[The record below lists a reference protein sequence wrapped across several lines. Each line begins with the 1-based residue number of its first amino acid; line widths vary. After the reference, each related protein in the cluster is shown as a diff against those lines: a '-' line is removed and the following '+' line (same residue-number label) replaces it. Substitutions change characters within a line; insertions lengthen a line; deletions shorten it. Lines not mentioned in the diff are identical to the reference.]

1 MVPAATERVPF
12 LDRPTASAIIPG
24 PQGVPDILGADPT
37 IPPSPRPRRTAR
49 SDGDALSDRGKRSR
63 RRLVSA
69 MSRSRFLGQLA
80 LTVLATSA
88 TAAAGALTL
97 DVTSDFNSA
106 LQKWERGQKQE
117 ALDAMRQILA
127 SDPDPAE
134 VFEAYLAADSDV
146 LTGFMTEGDEY
157 TLVAK
162 RFLER
167 AGAGRQAIER
177 DEDRI
182 KELVGSYMRAS
193 DPVERLRTISE
204 LRAKHGEYAAPR
216 FVNVLSNAD
225 DPDKVRNAQLGLKG
239 LGAQAVL
246 PLVAALGSADDFQR
260 QNAAVTLGYIGD
272 PRAGAHLLATS
283 ASDAS
288 DTVRAA
294 AAAAAE
300 ACSASGDAVSAL
312 LELGNKYHHRDA
324 SVLFDSAKSDVVW
337 SWGEGKLAS
346 VNVPAGVYNNELA
359 KDAYYTALA
368 LQPDSDKAL
377 AGIARESV
385 DIEAKLASLA
395 SAGQDVSDLMAAAAE
410 GMLAVESA
418 GSRALDMALSMAV
431 SEGDDSTGARIAAKL
446 GHVSSAPTEG
456 LQAALAGGGMTLQG
470 EAAVALAHIAVNTQQ
485 SAPMNVVDA
494 LSRAAAT
501 RVMKVAIIIDGD
513 VQRATAL
520 AAALEAQGVLGQHAG
535 SGVSGLVMLGQVPGV
550 DTILVGDDLSDLTAD
565 AVIQQIRENPAY
577 ENTPTFLL
585 TANDELAGAFG
596 DRIQGSFAG
605 ADGVAA
611 LQEVFDA
618 NFDDSR
624 SRADALS
631 GKAASAL
638 SALAR
643 SGRTD
648 VSSAMGGLMSAIDG
662 RRDGVAIPA
671 LGALAQVGGVASVD
685 GILNVLSSDDASDE
699 VRVAAAGAL
708 GSIGSRVA
716 LAEEAANAVR
726 EVLSGDASISVRSA
740 AARALGRMNLGAPA
754 RAGVLEAVRVR
765 VGTSSE

>member
-1 MVPAATERVPF
+1 
-12 LDRPTASAIIPG
+12 
-24 PQGVPDILGADPT
+24 
-37 IPPSPRPRRTAR
+37 
-49 SDGDALSDRGKRSR
+49 
-63 RRLVSA
+63 

-88 TAAAGALTL
+88 TAVAGALTL

-167 AGAGRQAIER
+167 AGAGRQVIER
-177 DEDRI
+177 DDDRI
-182 KELVGSYMRAS
+182 KELVGSYLRTS

-204 LRAKHGEYAAPR
+204 LRAKHGEYGAPR

-225 DPDKVRNAQLGLKG
+225 DPEKVRNAQLGLKG

-272 PRAGAHLLATS
+272 PRAGGHLLATS
-283 ASDAS
+283 ASDSS

-300 ACSASGDAVSAL
+300 ACSASGDAVAAL
-312 LELGNKYHHRDA
+312 LDLGNKYHHRDA

-337 SWGEGKLAS
+337 SWGEGQLAS
-346 VNVPAGVYNNELA
+346 VNVPASLYNNELA
-359 KDAYYTALA
+359 KDAYYKVLS

-431 SEGDDSTGARIAAKL
+431 AEGDDSTGARIAAKL
-446 GHVSSAPTEG
+446 GDVSSAPTEG
-456 LQAALAGGGMTLQG
+456 LQAALAGGGMILQG

-485 SAPMNVVDA
+485 AAPMDVVDA

-520 AAALEAQGVLGQHAG
+520 ASALEAQGVLGQHAG

-550 DTILVGDDLSDLTAD
+550 DTILVGDDLTDLTAD

-585 TANDELAGAFG
+585 TANDELADAFG
-596 DRIQGSFAG
+596 DRIQGYFAG

-648 VSSAMGGLMSAIDG
+648 VSSAMVGLMNAIDG

-671 LGALAQVGGVASVD
+671 LSALAQVGGGASVD
-685 GILNVLSSDDASDE
+685 GIISVLNSDGASDE

-726 EVLSGDASISVRSA
+726 DVLSSDASIGVRSA

-765 VGTSSE
+765 VGTSAD

>member
-1 MVPAATERVPF
+1 
-12 LDRPTASAIIPG
+12 
-24 PQGVPDILGADPT
+24 
-37 IPPSPRPRRTAR
+37 
-49 SDGDALSDRGKRSR
+49 
-63 RRLVSA
+63 

-88 TAAAGALTL
+88 TAVAGTPAL

-106 LQKWERGQKQE
+106 LSKWERGQKQE

-127 SDPDPAE
+127 ADPDPAE
-134 VFEAYLAADSDV
+134 VFEAYLAADTDL
-146 LTGFMTEGDEY
+146 LTRFMTEGDEFS
-157 TLVAK
+157 LVAK

-167 AGAGRQAIER
+167 AGTGRQAIER
-177 DEDRI
+177 DDDRI

-193 DPVERLRTISE
+193 DPVERLRVISE
-204 LRAKHGEYAAPR
+204 LRAKHGEYAASR
-216 FVNVLSNAD
+216 FINVLSNAD
-225 DPDKVRNAQLGLKG
+225 DPDKVRMAQIGLKG

-246 PLVAALGSADDFQR
+246 PLVATLGSADDFQR
-260 QNAAVTLGYIGD
+260 QNAAVALGYIGD
-272 PRAGAHLLATS
+272 PRAGAHLLAS
-283 ASDAS
+283 AASDSS
-288 DTVRAA
+288 DTVRGAA
-294 AAAAAE
+294 AAAAQ
-300 ACSASGDAVSAL
+300 ACSASGDAVAAL
-312 LELGNKYHHRDA
+312 LSLGNKYHHRDA
-324 SVLFDSAKSDVVW
+324 SVLFDAAKSDVVW

-359 KDAYYTALA
+359 KDAYYKALSI
-368 LQPDSDKAL
+368 QPSSDMAL

-395 SAGQDVSDLMAAAAE
+395 SAGQDVSELMEASAE

-418 GSRALDMALSMAV
+418 GSSALDMALSMAV
-431 SEGDDSTGARIAAKL
+431 AEGDDSTGSRIAAKL
-446 GHVSSAPTEG
+446 GEIASAPTPG
-456 LQAALAGGGMTLQG
+456 LEAALAGGGMTLQG

-485 SAPMNVVDA
+485 AASMSVVDA

-513 VQRATAL
+513 VQRAQAL
-520 AAALEAQGVLGQHAG
+520 ASALEGQGVLGQHAG

-550 DTILVGDDLSDLTAD
+550 DTILVGDDLSDLTSD
-565 AVIQQIRENPAY
+565 AVIQQIRQNPAY

-585 TANDELAGAFG
+585 TANDELAEAFG

-605 ADGVAA
+605 ADGIVA

-624 SRADALS
+624 ARADALS
-631 GKAASAL
+631 GKAAGAL

-643 SGRTD
+643 SGRTE
-648 VSSAMGGLMSAIDG
+648 VSSAMAGLVSAIDG

-671 LGALAQVGGVASVD
+671 LGALAQVGGAGAVD
-685 GILNVLSSDDASDE
+685 SIISVLSSSDASDD

-708 GSIGSRVA
+708 GAIGSRVA

-726 EVLSGDASISVRSA
+726 EVLGSDAPIA
-740 AARALGRMNLGAPA
+740 KIGRASCR
-754 RAGVLEAVRVR
+754 ERV
-765 VGTSSE
+765 